1 MEGMTF
7 IVKTITGLLTAVI
20 FSFGI
25 YITIYG
31 HLTPGGGFA
40 GGIML
45 ACGLILVT
53 LAFGKNVA
61 LSKLSDFMAS
71 LLDNLG
77 ALTFWSIALLGYT
90 GGYFFL
96 NFIEKKAPF
105 GLLSSGTILVNNM
118 AIAIKVFA
126 SIFAVFLTLTIF
138 GRFVSS
144 LISTEDEE

>member
-7 IVKTITGLLTAVI
+7 IVKSVTRILVAII
-20 FSFGI
+20 FLFGI
-25 YITIYG
+25 YITVYG

-53 LAFGKNVA
+53 MAFGKNTA
-61 LSKLSDFMAS
+61 LRKLSDFWAS
-71 LLDNLG
+71 LLDNTA
-77 ALTFWSIALLGYT
+77 ALVFWSLALLGYT
-90 GGYFFL
+90 GGYFFM
-96 NFIEKKAPF
+96 NFIERSVPF
-105 GLLSSGTILVNNM
+105 GLLSSGTILIANV
-118 AIAIKVFA
+118 AIGLKVFA

-144 LISTEDEE
+144 LISTEDD

>member
-7 IVKTITGLLTAVI
+7 IVKTITGLLIAVI

-25 YITIYG
+25 YITVYG

-53 LAFGKNVA
+53 LAFGKNLA
-61 LSKLSDFMAS
+61 LSKLSDFWAS

-77 ALTFWSIALLGYT
+77 AIAFLSI
-90 GGYFFL
+90 
-96 NFIEKKAPF
+96 
-105 GLLSSGTILVNNM
+105 
-118 AIAIKVFA
+118 
-126 SIFAVFLTLTIF
+126 
-138 GRFVSS
+138 
-144 LISTEDEE
+144 

>member
-7 IVKTITGLLTAVI
+7 IVKTISRLLIAVI

-25 YITIYG
+25 YITVYG

-45 ACGLILVT
+45 ACGLILLT
-53 LAFGKNVA
+53 LAFGKKTA
-61 LSKLSDFMAS
+61 LGKLSDFWAS

-77 ALTFWSIALLGYT
+77 AFTFWSIAMLGYMS
-90 GGYFFL
+90 GYFFL
-96 NFIEKKAPF
+96 NFLEKSAPF
-105 GLLSSGTILVNNM
+105 QILSSGTVLLNNL

>member
-7 IVKTITGLLTAVI
+7 IVKTITGLLIAVI
-20 FSFGI
+20 FTFGM
-25 YITIYG
+25 YITVYG

-45 ACGLILVT
+45 ANGLILLT
-53 LAFGKNVA
+53 LAFGKNSA
-61 LSKLSDFMAS
+61 LSKLSDFWAS

-77 ALTFWSIALLGYT
+77 AITFWSIAMLGYT
-90 GGYFFL
+90 AGYFFL
-96 NFIEKKAPF
+96 NFLEKSAPF
-105 GLLSSGTILVNNM
+105 GLISSGTILVNNI
-118 AIAIKVFA
+118 AIALKVFA

>member
-7 IVKTITGLLTAVI
+7 IVKTITKLLSGIV

-25 YITIYG
+25 YITLYG

-45 ACGLILVT
+45 ACGMILVT
-53 LAFGKNVA
+53 LAFGKNTA
-61 LSKLSDFMAS
+61 LAKLSDFWAS

-77 ALTFWSIALLGYT
+77 AFTFWSIALLGYI
-90 GGYFFL
+90 GGFYFM
-96 NFIEKKAPF
+96 NFIEKSDPF
-105 GLLSSGTILVNNM
+105 RLLSSGTILLGNI

-144 LISTEDEE
+144 LISSDEEE